1 MKLSIRK
8 TNISFSECDT
18 VEEVCK
24 IANDLYCIARAQDAR
39 IEELESKGKD
49 KGHKGRFGKAAGLIL
64 LFILLF
70 GSIAH
75 GAIPWR
81 WEYANDADWMDRF
94 MRAPQWPGALTLA
107 NGLTIENSTNN
118 VLEIN
123 ENSEDLLLTFS
134 SNTIAATSTTGLV
147 LFNWGAVVPAANQ
160 MLFNPVTAA
169 VGTVEGT
176 VYYDSDDDN
185 LYVRTTAGLV
195 DLTAGGAGNTL
206 DSAYDQGG
214 AGAGRTINADTGA
227 VAITVAAQSNNNAL
241 IITQSD
247 TNDLDT
253 LQIINAGSGATAVS
267 IDIDGQA
274 TGRDIEGTAAAWFV
288 DGAGAATFGTL
299 STTTTAGIG
308 TDLTVTGNTV
318 LNGDTDIGNAV
329 TDTVT
334 ITGYINADLSLDD
347 GAGAPPQLIF
357 RDGSDETAAFN
368 KTLTGA
374 LTLTT
379 QSDDGLNIAVGNL
392 RVGNGTPGTAPMDG
406 EDAYFE
412 GQVEFDSQVT
422 HDAVTV
428 MNEWLDLNEELDI
441 DMDAADETVEI
452 TTSATTYTADSAVVA
467 ITASG
472 AGATNNTYLL
482 RLRQN
487 AANDAQDHYLILE
500 NNNGDDLFQINANGT
515 TQWDLEAAGTV
526 RINGDTAANT
536 STTGVLQ
543 LDVQSATNGNIG
555 MLLTYQQ
562 ETGATQATGIKI
574 DLNDDT
580 AGAEFFDGINIANS
594 AGTNA
599 TARGLVLAN
608 TLDTSIVSAQAA
620 GAAFATID
628 AATIDSTLA
637 TGVIDLDWDSLTASS
652 EAVNIKATHLT
663 GGSGQTISA
672 MEIELD
678 ADSGNASDTLRGI
691 YINASD
697 VTATGFIDGIH
708 IGGLTGIRAAIQ
720 TDFGYVRIGT
730 GSAPDITPGDDDLF
744 VEGTLE
750 VDGAT
755 RFDSGTIT
763 LANGISIETTTN
775 ERIEF
780 RDTESFGINLSDGA
794 NQIEFTTDTGV
805 NTIDFNDLDALI
817 GLGALTGDFGQ
828 LIDFSTNEL
837 IEFGDTE
844 KLGLI
849 FSGTNII
856 ELGTDTGVTTIDF
869 NDLDNLTDIE
879 SIQYDDDTLSKLL
892 VTTVQ
897 LTAAEVNDLVGNP
910 KQLVAAPG
918 VDYLI
923 WPIDIVLILDAGT
936 EVLAESADNLV
947 IGWNSAAVQAGET
960 IETTGFID
968 SAADI
973 ITNWHMAKDEINA
986 AAGVVN
992 KNLSIKND
1000 SGDFTG
1006 NTSRD
1011 AAMTITVYYRIIKV
1025 GL

>member
-1 MKLSIRK
+1 VKLSIRK

-94 MRAPQWPGALTLA
+94 MRAPQWPGAITLA

-329 TDTVT
+329 GDTLT
-334 ITGYINADLSLDD
+334 ITAYIDADVSLDD
-347 GAGAPPQLIF
+347 GSGAPPQLIF

-580 AGAEFFDGINIANS
+580 AGAEVFDGINIGNTGG
-594 AGTNA
+594 GTG

-678 ADSGNASDTLRGI
+678 ADSGNAGDTLRGI
-691 YINASD
+691 YINVSD

-755 RFDSGTIT
+755 RFDAATMT
-763 LANGISIETTTN
+763 LANGVTIGSPAN
-775 ERIEF
+775 ERFEIA
-780 RDTESFGINLSDGA
+780 DSESFGVLFSA
-794 NQIEFTTDTGV
+794 NQVTLTTDSGV
-805 NTIDFNDLDALI
+805 DTIDFNDLDALI
-817 GLGALTGDFGQ
+817 GVQSITADNGQ
-828 LIDFSTNEL
+828 LIDFGSNNN
-837 IEFGDTE
+837 IIFTE
-844 KLGLI
+844 NSDSLGLI
-849 FSGTNII
+849 FGSNTI
-856 ELGTDTGVTTIDF
+856 ELSASGDGVTTIDM
-869 NDLDNLTDIE
+869 NDIDNLTDVE
-879 SIQYDDDTLSKLL
+879 SIQYDDDALSKLMC
-892 VTTVQ
+892 TTVQ
-897 LTAAEVNDLVGNP
+897 LNAAEVNDLVGTP

-918 VDYLI
+918 ADYLI
-923 WPIDIVLILDAGT
+923 WPIEAVLILDVGS
-936 EVLAESADNLV
+936 EVLAETADNLV
-947 IGWNSAAVQAGET
+947 IGWNNAAVQAGTT

-968 SAADI
+968 QAADT
-973 ITNWHMAKDEINA
+973 ITNWVMAADEINA

-992 KNLSIKND
+992 KNLAILNNG
-1000 SGDFTG
+1000 GDFTG
-1006 NTSRD
+1006 NTSND
-1011 AAMTITVYYRIIKV
+1011 AALTITIFYRIVKV